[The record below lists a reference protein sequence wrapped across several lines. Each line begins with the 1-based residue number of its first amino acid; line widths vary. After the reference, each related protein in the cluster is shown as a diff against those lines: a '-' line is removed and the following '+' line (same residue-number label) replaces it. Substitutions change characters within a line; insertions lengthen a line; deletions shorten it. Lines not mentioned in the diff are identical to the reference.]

1 MTRTL
6 IHWTVE
12 DYHRMIASGLLAG
25 RQVELIDGQ
34 ILEMPPELPI
44 HRATY
49 RRGVKYLEQLLEN
62 QAVIFSAAPITLPKY
77 SEPQPDICVAVPPES
92 RYDERHPE
100 PEDIYWLIE
109 VSNST
114 LAYNLN
120 EKAKLYAK
128 GGIQDYWVLDIVN
141 TQLWVHRNAQNGEYQ
156 SVVRVSTGVLT
167 PLALPSIVVEVARL
181 LG

>member
-62 QAVIFSAAPITLPKY
+62 QAVIFSAAPITLPNY

-92 RYDERHPE
+92 RYNERHPE

-109 VSNST
+109 VSNSI
-114 LAYNLN
+114 LAYDLD

-156 SVVRVSTGVLT
+156 SIVRVSTGVLT